1 MSRTQKIFLFYALVI
16 LAAFD
21 LNAITQRFFL
31 TSPDA
36 IAWSKVGASVILQV
50 LLALGLITYIPF
62 LWRQGAPSSTSRFM
76 LGPMGWKVV
85 PLIALGT
92 LAAWSVAML
101 YNGFN
106 CGSHP
111 LPTARGIPLCPP

>member
-16 LAAFD
+16 LVAFD
-21 LNAITQRFFL
+21 LNAISQRFFL
-31 TSPDA
+31 ANPDA
-36 IAWSKVGASVILQV
+36 IGWSKVVASAVLQG
-50 LLALGLITYIPF
+50 LLALGLIAYIPF
-62 LWRQGAPSSTSRFM
+62 LWRKSTPSSTSRFM
-76 LGPMGWKVV
+76 LGPMGWKIV
-85 PLIALGT
+85 PLIALGI

-111 LPTARGIPLCPP
+111 LPSARGAPLCPP